1 MNKSTRPERNQDEQT
16 KGVRRDFNSYTKNYF
31 LQPLVFLLD
40 IPILLVIRKYNNRRR
55 NDTKT
60 KKKKENKRT

>member
-31 LQPLVFLLD
+31 LQPLVFILD
-40 IPILLVIRKYNNRRR
+40 IPISPIIRKYEREISMSRM
-55 NDTKT
+55 
-60 KKKKENKRT
+60 